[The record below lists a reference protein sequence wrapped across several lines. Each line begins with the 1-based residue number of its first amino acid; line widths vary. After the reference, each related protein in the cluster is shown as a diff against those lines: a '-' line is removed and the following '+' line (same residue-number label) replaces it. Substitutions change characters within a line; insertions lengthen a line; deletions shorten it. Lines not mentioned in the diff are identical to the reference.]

1 MEQVDLLVHNGTVIT
16 VDPLRRILV
25 GGAVAVRDRRIVA
38 VLSSAELPDRI
49 EARRRIDARGGLIL
63 PGLVDVHL
71 HHSQQLSRG
80 LADDVDLV
88 TWVYDRILPYEAVM
102 DAEDTRISALLSCIE
117 MIRTGT
123 TCASDP
129 GGYHV
134 DAVGDAVEASG
145 LRAVIAW
152 AGMDRW
158 PDDRPVPDTLPGK
171 RSTQATID
179 VLEHTARTWHGAAQ
193 DRIRV
198 AYGLRTEPNVSDELF
213 LATKRLADRD
223 GTFIHIHIAVSD
235 RQVHWMRQRTG
246 RSSIGHLDALGV
258 LDANWLLA
266 HVAAIDDADVEA
278 IARADARI
286 AHQPGASTHGCYGAI
301 AHGRIPELLAAG
313 VTVGLGCDAN
323 SANNSLDMF
332 RAINLAAT
340 LHKEARLDPGLVPP
354 ELALE
359 MATIDAARAIHWDD
373 AIGSLEVGKAA
384 DMVVVDTSGPN
395 WVPLHDFSLVP
406 TLVYSGQGTDV
417 RTTIVDGEVLMEDGR
432 LTTIDVDAV
441 LAEAQAR
448 AERIVA
454 RLPYRLRPAW
464 PRQSSSGG

>member
-1 MEQVDLLVHNGTVIT
+1 MEQVDLLVHNGTVLT
-16 VDPLRRILV
+16 LDPERRILP

-38 VLSSAELPDRI
+38 LVPGPDAAMGF
-49 EARRRIDARGGLIL
+49 EARRSIDAGGGLIM

-80 LADDVDLV
+80 LGDDVDLV
-88 TWVYDRILPYEAVM
+88 SWVYDRILPYEAAM
-102 DAEDTRISALLSCIE
+102 DERDTEISALLSCIE

-134 DAVGDAVEASG
+134 DAVGRAVQASG
-145 LRAVIAW
+145 MRAVIAW

-158 PDDRPVPDTLPGK
+158 PSDRPVPDALPGK
-171 RSTQATID
+171 LTTQGTID
-179 VLEHTARTWHGAAQ
+179 VLERTTATWHHAAG

-213 LATKRLADRD
+213 RATKALAERD
-223 GTFIHIHIAVSD
+223 GTFIHIHIAVSE
-235 RQVHWMRQRTG
+235 RQVRWMRERTG
-246 RSSIGHLDALGV
+246 HSSIGHLDALGV
-258 LDANWLLA
+258 LDADWLLA
-266 HVAAIDDADVEA
+266 HVAAIDDQDVEL
-278 IARADARI
+278 IARSGARI

-354 ELALE
+354 EQALE
-359 MATIDAARAIHWDD
+359 MATIDAARAIHWEDT
-373 AIGSLEVGKAA
+373 IGSLEVGKAA
-384 DMVVVDTSGPN
+384 DIVVVDTSGPN

-406 TLVYSGQGTDV
+406 TLAYSGQGTDV
-417 RTTIVDGEVLMEDGR
+417 RTTIVDGQVLMEDGR
-432 LTTIDVDAV
+432 LTTIDVDDV

-448 AERIVA
+448 AERLLE
-454 RLPYRLRPAW
+454 RLPYRLQPAW
-464 PRQSSSGG
+464 PVHRG